1 MEYRELG
8 KTGIKV
14 SRLCF
19 GSLTMT
25 KSQGNLSENEAREL
39 LNFAYEHGVNFI
51 DTAELYDN
59 YPLIKGVFN
68 DVKREN
74 LVIASKTYAYSKEG
88 ARESLDNYLKAFN
101 TDYADIFLLH
111 EQESELTLKGH
122 YEALEELWK
131 LKEKGYIRA
140 IGISTHKIKGVEGAL
155 KFKEIDVIH
164 PMANIEGLGILDGSL
179 DNMMSEISKAREK
192 GIGIYAMKVL
202 GGGHLISKS
211 EDAISWAVNEEK
223 FDSIALGMQSKSEV
237 LANVALINKEEIPKE
252 VMEDLRRTN
261 RRIDVEEYCIGCG
274 KCAARCQGKA
284 IEIIDGK
291 AVINRDCILCGY
303 CANVCPDFYIKVY

>member
-8 KTGIKV
+8 NTGIKV

-25 KSQGNLSENEAREL
+25 KSQGNLSKTEARKL
-39 LNFAYEHGVNFI
+39 LHFAYEHGVNFI

-59 YPLIKGVFN
+59 YPLIKGVFD

-74 LVIASKTYAYSKEG
+74 LIIASKTYAYSKEG
-88 ARESLDNYLKAFN
+88 AQESLNKYLKAFN

-111 EQESELTLKGH
+111 EQENELTLKGH

-131 LKEKGYIRA
+131 LKEKGYIKA
-140 IGISTHKIKGVEGAL
+140 IGISTHKIKGVVDAL
-155 KFKEIDVIH
+155 GFDEIDIIH
-164 PMANIEGLGILDGSL
+164 PMVNKEGLGILDGNL
-179 DNMMSEISKAREK
+179 DEMLDGIGKAKDK

-211 EDAISWAVNEEK
+211 EEAIKWAVKEEK

-237 LANVALINKEEIPKE
+237 LANVALVNGKTVPNDIKES
-252 VMEDLRRTN
+252 LRTTN

-274 KCAARCQGKA
+274 KCASKCQAKA
-284 IEIIDGK
+284 IQIVDGK
-291 AVINRDCILCGY
+291 AVINRECILCGY

>member
-8 KTGIKV
+8 KTGIEV

-25 KSQGNLSENEAREL
+25 KAQGNLSEKEATEL

-68 DVKREN
+68 DVKRED
-74 LVIASKTYAYSKEG
+74 LIIASKTYAYSKEG
-88 ARESLDNYLKAFN
+88 ARESLNNYLKAFK

-111 EQESELTLKGH
+111 EQEGELTLKGH

-131 LKEKGYIRA
+131 LKEKGYIKA
-140 IGISTHKIKGVEGAL
+140 IGISTHKIKAVRDAL
-155 KFKEIDVIH
+155 KFKEIEIIH
-164 PMANIEGLGILDGSL
+164 PMVNMEGIGILDGNI
-179 DNMMSEISKAREK
+179 DEMMNAITEAKTQ

-211 EDAISWAVNEEK
+211 EDAIKWAVNNEK

-237 LANVALINKEEIPKE
+237 LANVSLINKEDVPEQVKNN
-252 VMEDLRRTN
+252 LRNTN
-261 RRIDVEEYCIGCG
+261 RQIDVEEYCIGCG
-274 KCAARCQGKA
+274 KCAAKCQAKA
-284 IEIIDGK
+284 IKIIDGK
-291 AVINRDCILCGY
+291 AVINKDCILCGY

>member
-8 KTGIKV
+8 KTGIEV

-25 KSQGNLSENEAREL
+25 KAQGNLSEKEATEL

-74 LVIASKTYAYSKEG
+74 LIIASKTYAYSKEG
-88 ARESLDNYLKAFN
+88 ARESLNNYLKAFK

-111 EQESELTLKGH
+111 EQEGELTLKGH

-131 LKEKGYIRA
+131 LKEKGYIKA
-140 IGISTHKIKGVEGAL
+140 IGISTHKIKAVRDAL
-155 KFKEIDVIH
+155 KFKEIEIIH
-164 PMANIEGLGILDGSL
+164 PMVNMESIGILDGNI
-179 DNMMSEISKAREK
+179 DEMMNAITEAKTQ

-211 EDAISWAVNEEK
+211 EDAIKWAVNNEK

-237 LANVALINKEEIPKE
+237 LANVSLINR
-252 VMEDLRRTN
+252 EDVSEQVKNNLRNTN
-261 RRIDVEEYCIGCG
+261 RQIDVEEYCIGCG
-274 KCAARCQGKA
+274 KCAAKCQAKA
-284 IEIIDGK
+284 IKIIDGK
-291 AVINRDCILCGY
+291 AVINKDCILCGY

>member
-8 KTGIKV
+8 NTGIKV

-25 KSQGNLSENEAREL
+25 KSQGNLSKTEARKL
-39 LNFAYEHGVNFI
+39 LHFAYEHGVNFI

-59 YPLIKGVFN
+59 YPLIKGVFD

-74 LVIASKTYAYSKEG
+74 LIIASKTYAYSKEG
-88 ARESLDNYLKAFN
+88 AQESLNKYLKAFN

-111 EQESELTLKGH
+111 EQENELTLKGH

-131 LKEKGYIRA
+131 LKEKGYIKA
-140 IGISTHKIKGVEGAL
+140 IGISTHKIKGVVDAL
-155 KFKEIDVIH
+155 GFDEIDIIH
-164 PMANIEGLGILDGSL
+164 PMVNKEGLGILDGNL
-179 DNMMSEISKAREK
+179 DEMLDGIGKAKDK

-211 EDAISWAVNEEK
+211 EEAIKWAVKEEK

-237 LANVALINKEEIPKE
+237 LANVALVNGKKVPNDIKES
-252 VMEDLRRTN
+252 LRTTN

-274 KCAARCQGKA
+274 KCASKCQAKA
-284 IEIIDGK
+284 IQIVDGK
-291 AVINRDCILCGY
+291 AVINRKCILCGY

>member
-1 MEYRELG
+1 MEYRKLG
-8 KTGIKV
+8 NTGIKV

-68 DVKREN
+68 DVKREK
-74 LVIASKTYAYSKEG
+74 LIIASKTYAYSKEG
-88 ARESLDNYLKAFN
+88 ARESLDKYLKAFN

-111 EQESELTLKGH
+111 EQEGELTLRGH

-131 LKEKGYIRA
+131 LKEKGYIKA
-140 IGISTHKIKGVEGAL
+140 IGISTHKIKGVTDAL
-155 KFKEIDVIH
+155 KFGEIEIIH
-164 PMANIEGLGILDGSL
+164 PMANMKGVGILDGTI
-179 DNMMSEISKAREK
+179 DEMMDAITEAKNN

-211 EDAISWAVNEEK
+211 EEAIKWAVDNDK

-237 LANVALINKEEIPKE
+237 LANVSLINKDDIPEQVKNN
-252 VMEDLRRTN
+252 LRNTN
-261 RRIDVEEYCIGCG
+261 RQIDVEEYCIGCG
-274 KCAARCQGKA
+274 KCAAKCQAKA
-284 IEIIDGK
+284 IEIIEGK
-291 AVINRDCILCGY
+291 AVIKKNCILCGY
-303 CANVCPDFYIKVY
+303 CEIGRAHV

>member
-8 KTGIKV
+8 KTGIEV

-25 KSQGNLSENEAREL
+25 KAQGNLSEKEATEL

-74 LVIASKTYAYSKEG
+74 LIIASKTYAYSKEG
-88 ARESLDNYLKAFN
+88 ARESLNNYLKAFK

-111 EQESELTLKGH
+111 EQEGELTLKGH

-131 LKEKGYIRA
+131 LKEKGYIKA
-140 IGISTHKIKGVEGAL
+140 IGISTHKIKAVRDAL
-155 KFKEIDVIH
+155 KFKEIEIIH
-164 PMANIEGLGILDGSL
+164 PMVNMEGIGILDGNI
-179 DNMMSEISKAREK
+179 DEMMNAITEAKTQ

-211 EDAISWAVNEEK
+211 EDAIKWAVNNEK

-237 LANVALINKEEIPKE
+237 LANVSLINR
-252 VMEDLRRTN
+252 EDVSEQVKNNLRNTN
-261 RRIDVEEYCIGCG
+261 RQIDVEEYCIGCG
-274 KCAARCQGKA
+274 KCAAKCQAKA
-284 IEIIDGK
+284 IKIIDGK
-291 AVINRDCILCGY
+291 AVINKDCILCGY